1 MCVHNLSTFQHLCS
15 FRYLLPSPF
24 LGPSITLWLHSI
36 SQPKAWLRGGGTG
49 WAGLPAV
56 RHTGGCGLWAS
67 KCTRQHAKVPKES
80 GHGGRLGHCDGQF
93 SVSKAAARTW
103 SRTCPALQGMSPTV
117 MELLPKSSWPVH
129 LQAAAL
135 DPSIA
140 MGPGLLAICLP
151 GALKTKC

>member
-36 SQPKAWLRGGGTG
+36 SQPKAWIRGGGTG

-67 KCTRQHAKVPKES
+67 KYTRQHAKVPKES

-103 SRTCPALQGMSPTV
+103 SRTCAHCRACHRLSWNFCPRAVGLCISRPQRLTPALLWDLGY
-117 MELLPKSSWPVH
+117 
-129 LQAAAL
+129 
-135 DPSIA
+135 
-140 MGPGLLAICLP
+140 
-151 GALKTKC
+151 